1 MPALSTTI
9 LSDGTAEP
17 DPTARLTFSTY
28 QTMIRH
34 IDTEDKTFSVGRFD
48 LIIIDEAHRSIF
60 GKYRVILD
68 YFDALVVGLTATPRD
83 QIDRSTYDM
92 LQVEGG
98 CPTYCYEYDTAVS
111 DGFLVDYHGFIR
123 ESQIMNQG
131 IRYSQ
136 LTAEEKEEMEA
147 IWDYEQAR
155 IDPSQPSQARD
166 ILSNEMYNYIFNTD
180 TVDRMLQDLME
191 HGLKVQ
197 SGERIGKTII
207 FALNSATA
215 RLIVERFTKLY
226 PHLGA
231 DFCVQIDYSVRY
243 GQDLIAHF
251 SDRDR
256 EPQIAVSVDMLDT
269 GIDVPD
275 VLNLVF
281 FKRVRSRIKFLQMI
295 GRGTRLSPGVF
306 GPGQDKTC
314 FNIYDWGG
322 NFHYF
327 EKNPKEVAQAVV
339 TTLTERLFAVRTD
352 IAYALQE
359 PKYQED
365 KFARSLHDRLK
376 EMLQADVRALSDDFI
391 TVRTRWETVTKY
403 RNPAVWTSLAPTD
416 VWALKRDIA
425 PLVVGTSDNEAIKKF
440 DLLALYTEL
449 GLLDASFT
457 TTSYEQ
463 QIITIA
469 HCLVRRTSIPA
480 IAGKIGL
487 LREVQ
492 TQEFWAAKSLP
503 TLEHMREELR
513 ELMVYLEREE
523 LRIFTVDIHDTVLDD
538 GQAGPIVTTMS
549 YRQSVLDYL
558 TEHADWPVLQ
568 KIKNLERLTQAD
580 MRELEHILWEELGT
594 EADYKSYLQQE
605 GLQLNSSAA
614 MLIRKLAGV
623 DRTKAISLFTEYIH
637 VNMLNAEQ
645 MEFLKS
651 ILDYVCQNG
660 DMERKDLIDNQTI
673 RTSMLR
679 IFPDGVKEVGDFI
692 QRIHEAI
699 EVVA

>member
-1 MPALSTTI
+1 
-9 LSDGTAEP
+9 
-17 DPTARLTFSTY
+17 
-28 QTMIRH
+28 
-34 IDTEDKTFSVGRFD
+34 V
-48 LIIIDEAHRSIF
+48 
-60 GKYRVILD
+60 
-68 YFDALVVGLTATPRD
+68 
-83 QIDRSTYDM
+83 
-92 LQVEGG
+92 
-98 CPTYCYEYDTAVS
+98 
-111 DGFLVDYHGFIR
+111 
-123 ESQIMNQG
+123 
-131 IRYSQ
+131 
-136 LTAEEKEEMEA
+136 
-147 IWDYEQAR
+147 
-155 IDPSQPSQARD
+155 
-166 ILSNEMYNYIFNTD
+166 
-180 TVDRMLQDLME
+180 
-191 HGLKVQ
+191 
-197 SGERIGKTII
+197 
-207 FALNSATA
+207 
-215 RLIVERFTKLY
+215 
-226 PHLGA
+226 
-231 DFCVQIDYSVRY
+231 
-243 GQDLIAHF
+243 
-251 SDRDR
+251 
-256 EPQIAVSVDMLDT
+256 
-269 GIDVPD
+269 
-275 VLNLVF
+275 
-281 FKRVRSRIKFLQMI
+281 
-295 GRGTRLSPGVF
+295 
-306 GPGQDKTC
+306 
-314 FNIYDWGG
+314 
-322 NFHYF
+322 
-327 EKNPKEVAQAVV
+327 
-339 TTLTERLFAVRTD
+339 TLTERLFAVRTD

-359 PKYQED
+359 PRYQED
-365 KFARSLHDRLK
+365 AFARGLHDRLK
-376 EMLQADVRALSDDFI
+376 EALQADVRALSDERI
-391 TVRTRWETVTKY
+391 TVRTRWAAVTKY
-403 RNPAVWTSLAPTD
+403 RDPAVWTSLAPTD

-440 DLLALYTEL
+440 DLLSLYTEL

-580 MRELEHILWEELGT
+580 MRDLQRILWEELGT